1 MFRRFSSPPRR
12 HQSDQTDINLL
23 LLGETG
29 VGKSTFINSISNYFK
44 YPTFRA
50 AYEGKID
57 VLIPVCLNLSNGNK
71 VYGRLDEDESHEYGQ
86 SATQL
91 VKVYSFPIQ
100 INNRVLN
107 LKIVDTPGVGDPRG
121 IEQDNIHIDNILSY
135 LSTLK
140 KLHGICFVMKANATR
155 FTSFVEYCLKQILT
169 RLEKSASENIIFI
182 TTYSKNSQYSAGEAK
197 YHCLQ
202 PLIRSIK
209 AKPPHVD
216 IPLNENNVF
225 ALDNEAFK
233 ALLEI
238 QEGQKFSPYEIRCFA
253 ESWKVSLEECRRLL
267 IYVAGDGRIPPLMPH
282 NVENT
287 MAVNEARFL
296 IEQLATPLAEI
307 SELIQDNLLQ
317 LDRHKMNLSVE
328 NQSLNELK
336 QKLYIPCVDL
346 EVKVLNQPITVCTN
360 TKCAEVLKVDNV
372 TQWHYQQI
380 CHEPCFLEGVPR
392 EMVGDPGLTN
402 CVAMNFGN
410 SCIECGC
417 NWRHHMH
424 IYKTTEKIQVQKEDQ
439 KVRHAIKDKEDARVR
454 IQKLMKKL
462 NRRMKELENE
472 SQVISESIAKFSW
485 FLQEHALTPF
495 NDAYGDYIQQLITN
509 EKFLGKYGDP
519 SVTAKL
525 EKLLG
530 KHQNLQKMFQ
540 KGAQMSNFMSAQHD
554 LSVEGIKRSISE
566 LYKLKHMGRKIEEL
580 IWKSTGSGD
589 RNIQQK
595 FKCVVSRRNN
605 SRRYNNHVGETSTSE
620 YYFSTQSSR
629 NRSYNSNKTDSSGYS
644 FSISTGYSSD
654 SSSSDSSQSSWTDID
669 DDEDFSNSD
678 ESLEG
683 NVERKPTSGDKI
695 SEKSAGEYFFNVGK
709 YSIDELNRLRLN

>member
-253 ESWKVSLEECRRLL
+253 ESWKVSLEECRRLVKIHIIKIDNFPNLLILVVLGFRLL

-360 TKCAEVLKVDNV
+360 TKCAEVLKVS
-372 TQWHYQQI
+372 
-380 CHEPCFLEGVPR
+380 F
-392 EMVGDPGLTN
+392 
-402 CVAMNFGN
+402 
-410 SCIECGC
+410 
-417 NWRHHMH
+417 
-424 IYKTTEKIQVQKEDQ
+424 
-439 KVRHAIKDKEDARVR
+439 
-454 IQKLMKKL
+454 
-462 NRRMKELENE
+462 
-472 SQVISESIAKFSW
+472 
-485 FLQEHALTPF
+485 
-495 NDAYGDYIQQLITN
+495 
-509 EKFLGKYGDP
+509 
-519 SVTAKL
+519 
-525 EKLLG
+525 
-530 KHQNLQKMFQ
+530 
-540 KGAQMSNFMSAQHD
+540 
-554 LSVEGIKRSISE
+554 
-566 LYKLKHMGRKIEEL
+566 
-580 IWKSTGSGD
+580 
-589 RNIQQK
+589 
-595 FKCVVSRRNN
+595 
-605 SRRYNNHVGETSTSE
+605 TS
-620 YYFSTQSSR
+620 
-629 NRSYNSNKTDSSGYS
+629 
-644 FSISTGYSSD
+644 
-654 SSSSDSSQSSWTDID
+654 
-669 DDEDFSNSD
+669 
-678 ESLEG
+678 
-683 NVERKPTSGDKI
+683 
-695 SEKSAGEYFFNVGK
+695 
-709 YSIDELNRLRLN
+709 